1 MMEKERIRERERERE
16 MTLWI
21 LLLRSEAD
29 ICQAN
34 SLKKGIV
41 NLLMFKPEREK
52 MIIKMLRKEI
62 TFNLFSFFL
71 SIRIISHFL

>member
-1 MMEKERIRERERERE
+1 MRECVRERKRERERNRVRERE

-41 NLLMFKPEREK
+41 NLAMLKPEKK
-52 MIIKMLRKEI
+52 MIIKMLRKKI
-62 TFNLFSFFL
+62 TFNIFFL
-71 SIRIISHFL
+71 SLH